1 MKISHIILP
10 LLLFPLIS
18 AYGKQAGNTPK
29 TMNKEDKVVVEV
41 WSDVVCPFCYLGKKK
56 LEQAIQKLGAQE
68 KVEIRWH
75 SFQLDPDYPKGQS
88 VPAASHLVENRGYD
102 PQQLQRVQQNLQN
115 AGSAYGIDFQFEK
128 TYTFN
133 TFDAHRLWQWSKA
146 YGKENEMKEALMKA
160 YFTEGKDL
168 SKDNALLE
176 IATRLGMDTS
186 AAEKILIT
194 DEYAVAVIQDQQQA
208 RALQIGGVPYFLI
221 DGKKVIS
228 GAQDDEVF
236 EQTLQQALNA
246 RP

>member
-18 AYGKQAGNTPK
+18 AYGKQAGNTPQ

-56 LEQAIQKLGAQE
+56 LEQAIQKLGATG

-75 SFQLDPDYPKGQS
+75 SFQLDPDNPKGQS
-88 VPAASHLVENRGYD
+88 VPAATHLVENRGYD
-102 PQQLQRVQQNLQN
+102 PQQLQRVQQNLQSS
-115 AGSAYGIDFQFEK
+115 GSAYGIDFQFEK

-133 TFDAHRLWQWSKA
+133 TFDAHRIWQWSKS

-176 IATRLGMDTS
+176 IVASLGLDRHR
-186 AAEKILIT
+186 AERVLAT
-194 DEYAVAVIQDQQQA
+194 DEYAVAVLQDQKQA
-208 RALQIGGVPYFLI
+208 RAIQIGGVPYFLI
-221 DGKKVIS
+221 DGEMVIS
-228 GAQDDEVF
+228 GAQGDEVF
-236 EQTLQQALNA
+236 EQTLQQALNT